1 LRSRDIKSLYEIIS
15 NFFAAGFVL
24 GSLSYTPSTCVN
36 LIIESQFVSKALT
49 THPVSVVKNGVQV
62 PLLQITTLSSETD
75 FLAFIAVYFSKNSTQ
90 RASITTD
97 STPTF
102 AKKFF
107 KLSALN
113 TVESMLILCES
124 AASNHE
130 AISFDPL

>member
-24 GSLSYTPSTCVN
+24 GSLSYTPSTC
-36 LIIESQFVSKALT
+36 
-49 THPVSVVKNGVQV
+49 PVSVVKNGVQV